1 MPDGYDVLPPV
12 VVCISDRPE
21 ERARMAA
28 LFEGA
33 GVLVIASSADEASAF
48 LGQLQEPT
56 PVSDPDSEIRVGD
69 LRIDRS
75 HYEARWRGRPLR
87 LTPHELTVLSCLA
100 SRPGRVWTYHQLH
113 DAAWEGTYFTGR
125 AAVQSVVKRLRAKLR
140 EAGVH
145 AEIDAARGLGFRL
158 SVRTE
163 LHVVP
168 QPTAVS
174 ARDRAVP

>member
-1 MPDGYDVLPPV
+1 MPDRYDVPPPV

-21 ERARMAA
+21 ERARIAA

-48 LGQLQEPT
+48 LGQLKEAS
-56 PVSDPDSEIRVGD
+56 VVGSVVGSDDEIRVGD

-75 HYEARWRGRPLR
+75 HYEAHWRGRPLR

-100 SRPGRVWTYHQLH
+100 SSPGRVWTYHQLH
-113 DAAWEGTYFTGR
+113 DAAWEGTYYAGR

-168 QPTAVS
+168 AAV
-174 ARDRAVP
+174 R